1 MIMVPVVAPTYV
13 SSTDGNSSGDESNL
27 LRSSHEPPSARK
39 RRGNLSK
46 EAILVLRRWLY
57 DHRYNA
63 YPNDAEKLA
72 LAKEAGLTVLQ
83 VCNWFINARRRI
95 LPEIIRKEGN
105 DPQRFT
111 ISRRGSKLKTCQ
123 SSRLPPVSKLANTR
137 WDMGSR
143 DHEYVESITMYKG
156 EDSSSDEEMDFE
168 DAEPK
173 LLLNKQRY
181 DSGESGI
188 YSDSQ
193 CSTCS
198 DGSKTCSHQENP
210 NNKSTAQPTAPNTLP
225 NNNNNNVNSAN
236 SRLLG
241 PTANSNPSSTLSLV
255 TSSPSTTTISPQST
269 QDPSTNNLY
278 SNPNPDQP
286 LDMSRNSCLF
296 LSLKSSG
303 STAST
308 SPTPPPTHREQFRSL
323 YLLVDAA
330 VGILEKEDALQRC
343 QATSCA

>member
-1 MIMVPVVAPTYV
+1 MRERERYPS
-13 SSTDGNSSGDESNL
+13 SSTDERDGHSSSQEDQECRG
-27 LRSSHEPPSARK
+27 RSSLARR
-39 RRGNLSK
+39 RRGNLPKDSIK
-46 EAILVLRRWLY
+46 ILKKWLY

-63 YPNDAEKLA
+63 YPSDAEKLF

-225 NNNNNNVNSAN
+225 NNNNNNNVNSAN